1 MKPAAA
7 LALVGWYL
15 EKISSVI
22 YVTLL
27 GSGFGCVGEI
37 GELAKMNSVM
47 SAYQEAYSS
56 VINLHSECETS
67 LPPETFENVN
77 RILIDVKRRLRKIEP
92 MLKDS

>member
-1 MKPAAA
+1 M
-7 LALVGWYL
+7 GWYL
-15 EKISSVI
+15 EKIRSVI

-27 GSGFGCVGEI
+27 GSGFGCGGEI

-47 SAYQEAYSS
+47 SAYQEAFSS

-67 LPPETFENVN
+67 LPPETFDDVN

-92 MLKDS
+92 MVKDS